1 VLAAELNTT
10 AAVLAI
16 AFALASDRVATVLFG
31 ATSPEQLEENVR
43 AVELLERLTPAEL
56 DELRAIGG

>member
-1 VLAAELNTT
+1 
-10 AAVLAI
+10 
-16 AFALASDRVATVLFG
+16 LFG
-31 ATSPEQLEENVR
+31 ATSAKQLEENAR